1 MKYYTFHVTLCT
13 SYILCGGSKTIVHLA
28 PRSQSPHFFLSSDL
42 TQTQD
47 KFTIPPLVAQTAEPG
62 KVEAD
67 RGSVSA

>member
-1 MKYYTFHVTLCT
+1 MKCCTFHVTLCM
-13 SYILCGGSKTIVHLA
+13 SCILCGGSKAIVHLA
-28 PRSQSPHFFLSSDL
+28 PRSQPPHFFLSSDL

-47 KFTIPPLVAQTAEPG
+47 KFTIPPPVAQAAEPW